1 MKKTNFAKIAVLLL
15 CGVAAPAVMAQSV
28 TWPSSFQ
35 TPKASAGATAPEDA
49 DVLLDMDFEDGSAEV
64 LEGIQPGDSMP
75 FSEAMPGPE
84 FEAVLP
90 EGTPP
95 VASVEQEP
103 QVTNSAPPD
112 VTPLSPT
119 IAANPAPVEPPVI
132 VSAPSVATDAPV
144 QVAKADGSAPDP
156 VVTTMTDL
164 VKSTG
169 LIERQSE
176 MGQGLLLMQRQV
188 QFAEQVN
195 QLIDILGPDAQIEV
209 APGVFQSFANT
220 PAGKRAQLDMIE
232 LDRSAELAS
241 IEYDRKKQLDELDF
255 EKNLAALTPE
265 EKAPVAVAGGLL
277 PPRSDGS
284 EFQSMD
290 GSAAPTDPLAGID
303 PDVVAALSNRI
314 TETVRASMPA
324 PAPEAAPAET
334 SGLSLRQV
342 FGANGD
348 FVGIV
353 MIDGERVRVRAGD
366 DLPNGIK
373 VTTVGEDFVEIET
386 GGNSKR
392 LSIRG

>member
-1 MKKTNFAKIAVLLL
+1 
-15 CGVAAPAVMAQSV
+15 
-28 TWPSSFQ
+28 
-35 TPKASAGATAPEDA
+35 
-49 DVLLDMDFEDGSAEV
+49 
-64 LEGIQPGDSMP
+64 
-75 FSEAMPGPE
+75 
-84 FEAVLP
+84 
-90 EGTPP
+90 
-95 VASVEQEP
+95 
-103 QVTNSAPPD
+103 
-112 VTPLSPT
+112 
-119 IAANPAPVEPPVI
+119 
-132 VSAPSVATDAPV
+132 
-144 QVAKADGSAPDP
+144 
-156 VVTTMTDL
+156 
-164 VKSTG
+164 
-169 LIERQSE
+169 
-176 MGQGLLLMQRQV
+176 MQRQV